1 MRCRD
6 RRNEGNADVLHDA
19 RCRRNGCAHDVRA
32 ARDAAQAHDRAD
44 DELPSVAVLGVRI
57 ARGVREREKDTHA
70 RDVRHA
76 VRVVLKPPRLRA
88 SQNGAW
94 HIRARHRAS
103 DDIRPV
109 ESRARRS
116 FYRQRPQF
124 MRIVRKVF

>member
-44 DELPSVAVLGVRI
+44 DEFPSVAVLGVRI
-57 ARGVREREKDTHA
+57 ARGVREREKDPHA
-70 RDVRHA
+70 RDIRDA
-76 VRVVLKPPRLRA
+76 LRFVLKPPRLRT
-88 SQNGAW
+88 SQGGAG
-94 HIRARHRAS
+94 HIRARHRVA

-109 ESRARRS
+109 ESRAQRS

-124 MRIVRKVF
+124 VRIVRKVL